1 MRQCS
6 LLETSFNSPKPFKTK
21 CLHVDDGNHPRSG
34 KNVTCMARTYA
45 DHSNAI
51 KAIEKT
57 EKYALEGK
65 KKKNATRTIVS

>member
-1 MRQCS
+1 MWMMEITQGV
-6 LLETSFNSPKPFKTK
+6 K
-21 CLHVDDGNHPRSG
+21 
-34 KNVTCMARTYA
+34 KNVTCVARTYA

-51 KAIEKT
+51 KVIEKT

>member
-1 MRQCS
+1 M
-6 LLETSFNSPKPFKTK
+6 
-21 CLHVDDGNHPRSG
+21 DDGNHPRSE
-34 KNVTCMARTYA
+34 KNVTCVARTYA

-51 KAIEKT
+51 KVIEKT